1 MLPQSRKLDCK
12 CSKEIHEHR
21 RSTRGRM
28 TITQNLM
35 KVEIEKVTEKFGKK
49 NKGKQMRQ
57 FENRL
62 EEAYSDKSYN
72 FV

>member
-1 MLPQSRKLDCK
+1 
-12 CSKEIHEHR
+12 
-21 RSTRGRM
+21 M